1 MPSVTSAKYNLKE
14 LQVATENQLES
25 FQDVLLGVERDR
37 RTFSTTA
44 TAIKVVHTAVHGCI
58 CAGCV
63 ALEANA
69 VVMQKLL
76 CKALS

>member
-44 TAIKVVHTAVHGCI
+44 TAIKVVHTAVCWGTWMHLRWVRRTG
-58 CAGCV
+58 
-63 ALEANA
+63 
-69 VVMQKLL
+69 
-76 CKALS
+76 S